1 MLMLERNN
9 RRRKELVCLLVYNL
23 VVETRNIQ
31 IKKKPPKT
39 PPQNSRLFRA
49 YILIDVCLQDKEGAK
64 DLVADSISQV
74 KASGRTEPSKGSPE
88 WGREVSCIP

>member
-9 RRRKELVCLLVYNL
+9 RRRKKLFCLLVYNL

-31 IKKKPPKT
+31 KNPPKT
-39 PPQNSRLFRA
+39 PPHNSRLFRA
-49 YILIDVCLQDKEGAK
+49 YILTDVCLQDKEGAK
-64 DLVADSISQV
+64 ALVADYISQV